1 MGDAGQVATWPAP
14 CGDRSPR
21 GQDVPTEDTM
31 RFTFADEAPVVRRNP
46 MLVWARRVFDLVVIG
61 AVLAAAVETIVFLSD
76 MTRS

>member
-1 MGDAGQVATWPAP
+1 
-14 CGDRSPR
+14 
-21 GQDVPTEDTM
+21 M

-61 AVLAAAVETIVFLSD
+61 AVFAAAVETIVFLSD